1 MNIMCRILAR
11 TLTLSAPVWL
21 LILCFLALAFQIDQL
36 KHKLNKVEEECKME
50 RKQSLKLKNDIENRP
65 RKEQIYELEREN
77 EVLKMKLQEVQ
88 SLIQVTCFYKM

>member
-1 MNIMCRILAR
+1 MFQYINVVAYSVLPCCCAY
-11 TLTLSAPVWL
+11 
-21 LILCFLALAFQIDQL
+21 FQIDQL

-77 EVLKMKLQEVQ
+77 EVLKIKLQELQ
-88 SLIQVTCFYKM
+88 SLIQVKI

>member
-1 MNIMCRILAR
+1 MKLRQLIL
-11 TLTLSAPVWL
+11 WL
-21 LILCFLALAFQIDQL
+21 LAIAFQIDQL

-77 EVLKMKLQEVQ
+77 EVLKIKLQELQ
-88 SLIQVTCFYKM
+88 SLIQVMICKVK